1 MYFSRRFFFGITRT
15 VKCSMISSVVKTRFS
30 GQDLLI
36 VLVVFVFNVIQIRVL
51 RGSPELK
58 EPSPVKTRNQR
69 KRKVEDTASDNEQN
83 IHDDHV
89 SLINPSR

>member
-1 MYFSRRFFFGITRT
+1 
-15 VKCSMISSVVKTRFS
+15 MISSVVKTRFS

>member
-1 MYFSRRFFFGITRT
+1 MYFSRRFFFGITGT
-15 VKCSMISSVVKTRFS
+15 VKCSMMSSVVRTRFS

-36 VLVVFVFNVIQIRVL
+36 VFVFNVIQIRVL

-69 KRKVEDTASDNEQN
+69 KRKVEDTASGNEQN

>member
-1 MYFSRRFFFGITRT
+1 M
-15 VKCSMISSVVKTRFS
+15 MSSVVRARFS

-36 VLVVFVFNVIQIRVL
+36 VFVFNVIQIRVL

>member
-1 MYFSRRFFFGITRT
+1 M
-15 VKCSMISSVVKTRFS
+15 MSSVVRTRFS

-36 VLVVFVFNVIQIRVL
+36 VFVFNVIQIRVL

-69 KRKVEDTASDNEQN
+69 KRKVEDTASGDEQN